1 MISEEKLESI
11 AEPNFQEY
19 TLLKEFLQQQKDTI
33 VHPSDHLEI
42 ELALDSLDKVNLG
55 VYLESN
61 FGIKL
66 TEAELVGFPNVVKL
80 AENIRDKKTKLSV
93 EAIDWGKIF
102 KEQLDLDLPK
112 SWLTHNIMKNGAKV
126 FLKLYF
132 RLKGEGLENLPD
144 GPFILAPNH
153 QSFFDGLFVAVYLKN
168 KLMKKTYFYAKE
180 KHVKNKIVKFIAAKN
195 NVIVMDLTD
204 LKTSL
209 QKMAEVLK
217 RGRNIIIFPEG
228 TRTQNG
234 KIGDFKKTFAILS
247 RELNVPIVPVAIN
260 GAYDALPRGTHF
272 PRPWKKI
279 SVKFLKPISP
289 ENHSYDSLT
298 DIVQS
303 KVSEQL
309 N

>member
-1 MISEEKLESI
+1 
-11 AEPNFQEY
+11 
-19 TLLKEFLQQQKDTI
+19 LLKDFLQQQKDIT

-42 ELALDSLDKVNLG
+42 DLGLDSLDKVNLG

-66 TEAELVGFPNVVKL
+66 SEAELVAFPNIIKL

-93 EAIDWGKIF
+93 EAIDWGQIL
-102 KEQLDLDLPK
+102 KEQLKLDLPK
-112 SWLTHNIMKNGAKV
+112 SWFTQNLMKNEAKLI
-126 FLKLYF
+126 LKLYF
-132 RLKGEGLENLPD
+132 RLKGEGLENIPE

-153 QSFFDGLFVAVYLKN
+153 QSFFDGLFVAVFLKN
-168 KLMKKTYFYAKE
+168 KLMKQTYFYAKE
-180 KHVKNKIVKFIAAKN
+180 KHVKNSFLKLLAAKN
-195 NVIVMDLTD
+195 NVIVMDLSD

-217 RGRNIIIFPEG
+217 RGKNIIIFPEG
-228 TRTQNG
+228 TRTQSG

-272 PRPWKKI
+272 PKPWKKI
-279 SVKFLKPISP
+279 NVKFLKPILP

-298 DIVQS
+298 DAVQT
-303 KVSEQL
+303 KVSEYL
-309 N
+309 KKNNF

>member
-1 MISEEKLESI
+1 
-11 AEPNFQEY
+11 
-19 TLLKEFLQQQKDTI
+19 TLLKEFLQRQKETT
-33 VHPSDHLEI
+33 VRPSDHLEI
-42 ELALDSLDKVNLG
+42 DLALDSLDKINLG
-55 VYLESN
+55 VYLETN

-66 TEAELVGFPNVVKL
+66 TETELVAFPNIVKL
-80 AENIRDKKTKLSV
+80 AENVRDKKTKLSV

-102 KEQLDLDLPK
+102 KQQLDLELPE
-112 SWLTHNIMKNGAKV
+112 SWFTHNLMKNFAKV

-132 RLKGEGLENLPD
+132 RLKGEGLENIPEA
-144 GPFILAPNH
+144 PFIIAPNH
-153 QSFFDGLFVAVYLKN
+153 QSFFDGLFVAVFLKN
-168 KLMKKTYFYAKE
+168 KLMKQTYFYAKE
-180 KHVKNKIVKFIAAKN
+180 KHIKNKIVKFIAAKN
-195 NVIVMDLTD
+195 NVIVMDLSD

-217 RGRNIIIFPEG
+217 RGKNIIIFPEG
-228 TRTQNG
+228 TRTQSG

-272 PRPWKKI
+272 PKPWTKI
-279 SVKFLKPISP
+279 NIKFLDPVLP
-289 ENHSYDSLT
+289 ENHSYDSLK

-309 N
+309 NK